1 MDCAL
6 PSIWTGDRAFGAD
19 EITVADVG
27 GAPGAAIRKAFC
39 DPFEK
44 ETGIRAASVAHD
56 ADPTTQFKLLVD
68 TKSYIWDVSMV
79 TPGACRLPDQ
89 AEGTIWNR

>member
-1 MDCAL
+1 MAAYDGRHSRRGVLRTAGVAAIGL
-6 PSIWTGDRAFGAD
+6 AAPYVWTGNRAFGAD

-44 ETGIRAASVAHD
+44 ATGIRAASVAHES
-56 ADPTTQFKLLVD
+56 DPTTQFKLLVD
-68 TKSYIWDVSMV
+68 THS
-79 TPGACRLPDQ
+79 
-89 AEGTIWNR
+89 